1 MHRLRPGDRSRGG
14 APVDDPQEIVR
25 AGYDAIADRYAEWSA
40 SFESPVG
47 AWVAKFA
54 EHVPAGARVLELGCG
69 GDNPSTLEL
78 ARRYDYLG
86 VDLSAS
92 QLARAR
98 RTLPEAAFLQADA
111 TALELEPASFDG
123 VVSLFMLGH
132 VPRAQQAPL
141 LRRIAGWLRPGAWLL
156 ATMGTAAADDVVE
169 ADWLGAP
176 MFFASFDEATNLRL
190 LAAAG
195 LDPAEAR
202 VVPFE
207 EPGHGV
213 VRFMW
218 VLAQKSHSRHEAV
231 THT

>member
-1 MHRLRPGDRSRGG
+1 VHRLRPGDRSRRG
-14 APVDDPQEIVR
+14 AAVDDPHEIVR
-25 AGYDAIADRYAEWSA
+25 AGYDAIAARYAAWSS

-47 AWVAKFA
+47 AWVAKFT
-54 EHVPAGARVLELGCG
+54 ERVPACARVLELGCG

-98 RTLPEAAFLQADA
+98 RALPDARFLEADA
-111 TALELEPASFDG
+111 TALEVEAESFDG

-132 VPRAQQAPL
+132 VPRAEQGPL
-141 LRRIAGWLRPGAWLL
+141 LRRVAHWLRPGAWLL
-156 ATMGTAAADDVVE
+156 TTMGTAAADDVVE

-176 MFFASFDEATNLRL
+176 MFFASFDEATNRRL
-190 LAAAG
+190 LAEAG

-207 EPGHGV
+207 EPGHGL

-218 VLAQKSHSRHEAV
+218 VLAQKPHSRHEAV